1 MPWIAELDRYGLP
14 GHAITI
20 EITEGLLLNAESRVN
35 QNLNVMHEAGIQIA
49 IDDFGT
55 GYSSL
60 AYLRKFNIDYL
71 KIDRSFVEDLDGVGY
86 ELCSA
91 IIAMAHSL
99 GLGVIAEGVENA
111 KEDAFLTKNGVN
123 ERQGFLFAKPMPAA
137 AFERWLKRYQSRKM
151 R

>member
-1 MPWIAELDRYGLP
+1 MPWIAELDHYALP
-14 GHAITI
+14 GDAITI

-35 QNLNVMHEAGIQIA
+35 QNLSTMHQTGIQIA

-71 KIDRSFVEDLDGVGY
+71 KIDRSFVEDLDGVGF

-99 GLGVIAEGVENA
+99 GLGVIAEGVETLEQKTQLMA
-111 KEDAFLTKNGVN
+111 LGCDYM
-123 ERQGFLFAKPMPAA
+123 QGYLCARPMPAHEITRLLNA
-137 AFERWLKRYQSRKM
+137 PPR
-151 R
+151 